1 MTNRSDE
8 VDRTQS
14 KWLRD
19 AKLALLNR
27 DPVDAVNDVEAL
39 LKFAQNRLD
48 QLLPHT
54 SKNQ

>member
-8 VDRTQS
+8 VDQTQS
-14 KWLRD
+14 NWLRH

-39 LKFAQNRLD
+39 LRFAQCRLD
-48 QLLPHT
+48 HLLPET
-54 SKNQ
+54 AYDP